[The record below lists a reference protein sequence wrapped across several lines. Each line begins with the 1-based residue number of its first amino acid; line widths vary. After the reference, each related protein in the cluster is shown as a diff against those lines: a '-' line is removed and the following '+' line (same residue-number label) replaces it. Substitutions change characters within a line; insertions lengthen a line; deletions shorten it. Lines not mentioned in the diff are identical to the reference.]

1 MISDR
6 PMTEEQWI
14 EERTKTIE
22 AKVSPVL
29 PHIKDDT
36 AKPLE

>member
-1 MISDR
+1 
-6 PMTEEQWI
+6 MTEEQWI

-22 AKVSPVL
+22 AKVSQVL
-29 PHIKDDT
+29 PNTEDDT